1 MGEDTKVSTD
11 IAPAPSQDAKKITST
26 AEQHKPI
33 TLSRFTNAVIENLHL
48 VKPRRRPD
56 ELSKLTVSQTVSLL
70 AFVYEKVRNAIEYL
84 EEHLVRR
91 AAIERILKR
100 RLALNPAGN
109 GEAENVLRE
118 IMWARY
124 FPIGSLGEDDI
135 AVIQSILNK
144 YLSVKKTM
152 IVGRDA
158 STQRY
163 LYQFLIDLLT
173 CEIEETLSP
182 DTAAREASFTYFL
195 YQTLRNKVQ
204 IEGLSESQ
212 KDAFF
217 LSAIEKSFRKSDE
230 PYLRYHIFVTFYK
243 PFNQYTIEEIRE
255 LTTKLPYIF
264 KKIDDIVHN
273 PYADN
278 LSRFIR
284 KQLPPYLILFDILR
298 KKGDKVKELF
308 SDRQKLWQEVDMTC
322 RDKYQQSK
330 SKLQILAFKSLIYI
344 FVTKML
350 FAIILEYPVSLWL
363 YNHVNMVSI
372 VINSVFP
379 PILMLIIVLFFKLPG
394 EENTARIYYRII
406 DIIDADRTF
415 ETTKTFNLSKKK
427 KEKRPVLV
435 FGFTIFYT
443 MTFIVT
449 FFLINRFLVLIH
461 FNAISQI
468 IFIFFVT
475 VITFF
480 SYRIKQVVREYRLV
494 DREGVFA
501 PFGDF
506 FFMPVVSLGKFFSM
520 QLGRLNFFIVLFD
533 FFLEAPFKLI
543 IEIVEEW
550 ITFVRARKE
559 EIV

>member
-1 MGEDTKVSTD
+1 MSENAQPAASN
-11 IAPAPSQDAKKITST
+11 APAADGKKLASAKEQSIPINLSQ
-26 AEQHKPI
+26 
-33 TLSRFTNAVIENLHL
+33 FTNAVIENLNA

-56 ELSKLTVSQTVSLL
+56 DLTKLTVSQTVSFL
-70 AFVYEKVRNAIEYL
+70 AIAYEKVRNAIEYRDD
-84 EEHLVRR
+84 HLVRR

-100 RLALNPAGN
+100 RLSLNPNAQ

-124 FPIGSLGEDDI
+124 FPVGSLGEDDI
-135 AVIQSILNK
+135 NIIQAIINK
-144 YLSVKKTM
+144 YMNIKKTM
-152 IVGRDA
+152 IVGRDPSA
-158 STQRY
+158 QRY
-163 LYQFLIDLLT
+163 LFQFLIDLLT

-182 DTAAREASFTYFL
+182 DTAARESSFTYFL

-204 IEGLSESQ
+204 IEGLNESQ

-217 LSAIEKSFRKSDE
+217 LAAIEKSFRKSDE

-243 PFNQYTIEEIRE
+243 PLLQYSEDDLAE

-264 KKIDDIVHN
+264 KKIDDILTN

-298 KKGDKVKELF
+298 KKGDNVKAMF
-308 SDRQKLWQEVDMTC
+308 SDRKKLWQEVDMTC
-322 RDKYQQSK
+322 REKYQQSK
-330 SKLQILAFKSLIYI
+330 NKLQVLAFKSLIYI
-344 FVTKML
+344 FATKML
-350 FAIILEYPVSLWL
+350 FAVILEYPVSLYL

-372 VINSVFP
+372 IINSVFP
-379 PILMLIIVLFFKLPG
+379 PILMLIIVMFFKLPG
-394 EENTARIYYRII
+394 EDNTARIYYRII
-406 DIIDADRTF
+406 DIIDSDKTF
-415 ETTKTFNLSKKK
+415 ENTKTFNLSKKK
-427 KEKRPVLV
+427 KAKRPVLV

-443 MTFIVT
+443 MTFVIT
-449 FFLINRFLVLIH
+449 FFLINRMLTLIQ
-461 FNAISQI
+461 FNAISQA

-494 DREGVFA
+494 EREGVLA

-506 FFMPVVSLGKFFSM
+506 FFMPVVSIGKFFST
-520 QLGRLNFFIVLFD
+520 QLGRLNFFTVLFD
-533 FFLEAPFKLI
+533 FIIEAPFKLM
-543 IEIVEEW
+543 IEVVEEW
-550 ITFVRARKE
+550 ITFVRQRKE